1 MSRKQSRGLTILLLT
16 AGLSGLGPS
25 AALFAVRADP
35 AADNPVS
42 RLVCMLEHQGQGQ
55 KCSEPPKS

>member
-1 MSRKQSRGLTILLLT
+1 MSRRQTRGLTILLMA

-25 AALFAVRADP
+25 AAQIAVRAHPD
-35 AADNPVS
+35 ADNPVS
-42 RLVCMLEHQGQGQ
+42 RLVCMLQHGGQAE